1 MGVSTMADIIV
12 ALAAGFPGAEIRKS
26 VKPADW
32 TGDEVHWVRVE
43 TQLPER
49 VLFVGVTREAPDHP
63 QNLVRQLHDY
73 LELLTPGGSATLLL
87 TDRSDRDRF
96 HLK

>member
-1 MGVSTMADIIV
+1 MGTSTLADVIV
-12 ALAAGFPGAEIRKS
+12 ALEAGFPGAEITES

-43 TQLPER
+43 TQLPQR
-49 VLFVGVTREAPDHP
+49 VLFVGVTREALDHP

-73 LELLTPGGSATLLL
+73 LELIIPGGSATLLL
-87 TDRSDRDRF
+87 TDHSDQSRF
-96 HLK
+96 HL